1 MGSGIDTGDEMP
13 FSGMHP
19 NEMPLKVVVTGA
31 AGAMGAYVADRLA
44 ANPKISELVGIDR
57 RAADGVTR
65 FDLLTED
72 LSDLLDSADVLV
84 HLAATRMGESNDGDE
99 ASVDKALAERTLEAA
114 SSVGVS
120 HVVLV
125 SSAMV
130 YGAWPDNPIPLTEA
144 AVIRPNPEFRYAMT
158 RVEIEG
164 MGERWAEETGNA
176 LTIVRSATTLARGR
190 QNMLALHLR
199 NSAALRNSSGDAPA
213 QFLHAED
220 LASAI
225 EILVTGRHEGIYN
238 VAADG
243 WLRPNEVIALRGV
256 PETPVRVPGVV
267 ISAVSD
273 VRRRLGGR
281 THPGLTA
288 YLQHPWV
295 IATDKL
301 KALGWEPEFSNAE
314 SYVAGHQPS
323 RFDGVTAER
332 RQELALGAAG
342 AAIATGAVGVASA
355 VSWAVRRSGRR

>member
-1 MGSGIDTGDEMP
+1 MDPGLERA
-13 FSGMHP
+13 
-19 NEMPLKVVVTGA
+19 NEEGLTVVVTGA
-31 AGAMGAYVADRLA
+31 AGAIGAYVADRLA
-44 ANPKISELVGIDR
+44 ANPQIHELIAIDR

-72 LSDLLDSADVLV
+72 LRDLITSADVLV
-84 HLAATRMGESNDGDE
+84 HLAATPMGTSNDGDE
-99 ASVDKALAERTLEAA
+99 ASADKALAKRTLEAA
-114 SSVGVS
+114 SSVGVR
-120 HVVLV
+120 HVVLA

-130 YGAWPDNPIPLTEA
+130 YGAWADNPMPLTEA
-144 AVIRPNPEFRYAMT
+144 AVVRPNPEFRYAMA
-158 RVEIEG
+158 RVEIED

-176 LTIVRSATTLARGR
+176 LTIIRSATTLARGR

-199 NSAALRNSSGDAPA
+199 NSAALRNADGDAPA

-220 LASAI
+220 LAAAV
-225 EILVTGRHEGIYN
+225 EILVAGRHSGIYN

-281 THPGLTA
+281 THPGLTS

-314 SYVAGHQPS
+314 AYVAGHQPS

-342 AAIATGAVGVASA
+342 AAIAASAVGVATVA
-355 VSWAVRRSGRR
+355 SWAVRRAGRR